1 MYYSLINPVDSTYH
15 IQLSTVNNK
24 IIMII
29 GNTDTMHMTLI
40 QDFLKG
46 DQNI

>member
-29 GNTDTMHMTLI
+29 GNTSIPKKLFI
-40 QDFLKG
+40 KVK
-46 DQNI
+46 